1 MEENIDLKIEAYL
14 GGDMTPEEQ
23 RQFEKMMTQDPELQ
37 KEVRL
42 ANEVNHHLND
52 STWMSVDVD
61 KNHPAKKEL
70 ENYIKSD
77 EAIALKSKLRQA
89 GASYKKTASN
99 SSSIKYIIVGA
110 VAAVL
115 IIALI
120 SNVLWNR
127 SPNHDTLYT
136 EFYAESDL
144 PSLVKRGSEN
154 ERLTTAV
161 ALFKLKEYDQ
171 AIQFFEQYEKE
182 IQGRDP
188 SVYIYTGFSYLEN
201 GNIDEAIQ
209 NFDGLLNSNSIDKSK
224 AYWYK
229 SLAYLKADRIEECK
243 VILSQ
248 IIKDSLFNAK
258 KAKKLLYELD

>member
-23 RQFEKMMTQDPELQ
+23 RQFEEMMAQNPELQ

-52 STWMSVDVD
+52 STWMGADAA
-61 KNHPAKKEL
+61 KNDPTKQEI

-89 GASYKKTASN
+89 GANYKKTGSN
-99 SSSIKYIIVGA
+99 SSSIKYIIGA
-110 VAAVL
+110 VAAIL

-127 SPNHDTLYT
+127 SPNHDTLYA
-136 EFYAESDL
+136 EFYVESDL

-154 ERLTTAV
+154 ELLTKAV
-161 ALFKLKEYDQ
+161 SLFQSNEYEQ

-182 IQGRDP
+182 IQGTDP

-209 NFDGLLNSNSIDKSK
+209 NFDKLLESNSIDKSK
-224 AYWYK
+224 ALWYK

-243 VILSQ
+243 AILSQ
-248 IIKDSLFNAK
+248 IIEDSLFNAQ
-258 KAKKLLYELD
+258 KAKKLLDELD